1 MDTTAALARLTALNK
16 VRDQVSADILLSKSQ
31 LGHEIDQSGLTTNQ
45 QLRLSSLG
53 LEFESASTLIKSIKQ
68 AEFQLSSPFQHF
80 PHSNNH

>member
-31 LGHEIDQSGLTTNQ
+31 LGHEIDRGLTTNQ

-53 LEFESASTLIKSIKQ
+53 LEFESRINAYKMLLK
-68 AEFQLSSPFQHF
+68 AEFQLFQHF
-80 PHSNNH
+80 DFLHSNNH